1 MAHRVITI
9 NRMYGSGG
17 SFWEKLSPK
26 NWESISMI
34 RN

>member
-9 NRMYGSGG
+9 NRMEAAEG
-17 SFWEKLSPK
+17 FWEKLSPK